1 MTSITIRPLSGHD
14 AEAAWQI
21 HRQVQPKPWSLAT
34 FCDCTTHPY
43 QALAAYEHGVIGYAL
58 LLFVADEGTLMDIA
72 VNSECRGRG
81 VGAQLLHAAIS
92 ASEQA
97 GMATLWLEVRASNVI
112 ARQLYQVNYFDE
124 IEVRKGYYDSPQG
137 KEDAVIMK
145 RTLQASMRT

>member
-1 MTSITIRPLSGHD
+1 
-14 AEAAWQI
+14 
-21 HRQVQPKPWSLAT
+21 
-34 FCDCTTHPY
+34 
-43 QALAAYEHGVIGYAL
+43 
-58 LLFVADEGTLMDIA
+58 
-72 VNSECRGRG
+72 
-81 VGAQLLHAAIS
+81 IS